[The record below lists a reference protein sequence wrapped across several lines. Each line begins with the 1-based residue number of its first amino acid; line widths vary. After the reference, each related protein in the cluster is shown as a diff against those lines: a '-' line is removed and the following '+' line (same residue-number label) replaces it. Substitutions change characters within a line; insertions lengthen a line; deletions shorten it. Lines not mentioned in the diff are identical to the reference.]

1 MKEYIDY
8 LMTKLKTD
16 IECFTIFSDGS
27 IRIGMNPMLNS
38 VDRLVFISILIN
50 DLKSI
55 ESDNEYE
62 IEIEDFDSDTPS
74 ILFKVKNE
82 SH

>member
-8 LMTKLKTD
+8 LMTKIKTD
-16 IECFTIFSDGS
+16 IEHFTIFSDGS
-27 IRIGMNPMLNS
+27 IRIGMNPIK
-38 VDRLVFISILIN
+38 DTLVKLALVSEVIKEIVVIDIN
-50 DLKSI
+50 K
-55 ESDNEYE
+55 YE
-62 IEIEDFDSDTPS
+62 VEIEDFDSETPS

>member
-8 LMTKLKTD
+8 LMTRLKTD
-16 IECFTIFSDGS
+16 IESFTVFNDSS
-27 IRIGMNPMLNS
+27 IRIELNS
-38 VDRLVFISILIN
+38 ITDSMSKLVIISEIIKDIVTIN
-50 DLKSI
+50 ISK
-55 ESDNEYE
+55 YE
-62 IEIEDFDSDTPS
+62 VEIEDFDSDTPS